1 MKRKRELIDD
11 ILDPNYN
18 FEDIDYD
25 HDPDAHYSD
34 NDIKTKCLKCGFEEN
49 VPDFIYDE
57 FAKKKSPKSEKNPV
71 TESHNPTV
79 ITSFQDSKSSLRNA
93 Q

>member
-18 FEDIDYD
+18 FTSNDEDIL
-25 HDPDAHYSD
+25 
-34 NDIKTKCLKCGFEEN
+34 TKCLKCGYEEP

-57 FAKKKSPKSEKNPV
+57 FAKKKFHKEIKKIVPTLNCQSCDNEKFIPKKYFKN
-71 TESHNPTV
+71 
-79 ITSFQDSKSSLRNA
+79 
-93 Q
+93 

>member
-18 FEDIDYD
+18 FEDTN
-25 HDPDAHYSD
+25 PNAHYSD
-34 NDIKTKCLKCGFEEN
+34 NDIKTKCLRCGFEEN

-57 FAKKKSPKSEKNPV
+57 FAKKIS
-71 TESHNPTV
+71 
-79 ITSFQDSKSSLRNA
+79 
-93 Q
+93 

>member
-1 MKRKRELIDD
+1 MKKRRELIDD

-25 HDPDAHYSD
+25 QNSDTD
-34 NDIKTKCLKCGFEEN
+34 NDIKTKCLRCGFEED

-57 FAKKKSPKSEKNPV
+57 FGKKKFHKEIRKIVPTLNCQRCDHEKFIPKKYFKN
-71 TESHNPTV
+71 
-79 ITSFQDSKSSLRNA
+79 
-93 Q
+93 